1 LIKKSRTDSPGMKMA
16 KYERVAE
23 SKKEEDQNENSGN
36 SKNSQEYG
44 N

>member
-1 LIKKSRTDSPGMKMA
+1 LIKKSRTNSPEMKMA

-36 SKNSQEYG
+36 SKNSQECG

>member
-1 LIKKSRTDSPGMKMA
+1 MA

-23 SKKEEDQNENSGN
+23 SEKEEDQNENSGN
-36 SKNSQEYG
+36 SKDSQEHG